1 MNKHQPSMN
10 PKSPARTL
18 RRGYC
23 LAQAMIQWC
32 FSPLARIRWCLI
44 LIGWSW
50 GGTISPA
57 TPPEGNEWKR
67 PSFNANSNQWQVNS
81 VTQASH
87 AQLVDKT
94 PLDSL
99 PELNMSNR
107 MEEYGSS
114 SPMVCAI
121 WRKKLDRLERG
132 QLFGLVLLRTPLGSK
147 QYQNA
152 KLQWSLKI
160 PNGIIV
166 GMVTAS

>member
-1 MNKHQPSMN
+1 MNKHQHSMN

-32 FSPLARIRWCLI
+32 FSPLARIRCCLI

-87 AQLVDKT
+87 EDTFGFPSGVKHVKPHGRVWKFFTNGVHNMAQEYFFL
-94 PLDSL
+94 LD
-99 PELNMSNR
+99 
-107 MEEYGSS
+107 
-114 SPMVCAI
+114 
-121 WRKKLDRLERG
+121 WLERG
-132 QLFGLVLLRTPLGSK
+132 QLFFSPRRSCRFGPSNIKTQSF
-147 QYQNA
+147 NEA
-152 KLQWSLKI
+152 
-160 PNGIIV
+160 
-166 GMVTAS
+166 

>member
-121 WRKKLDRLERG
+121 WRKNMFSLRQVGTRAVIRFGSASYATWVQAISKRKASMKLKN
-132 QLFGLVLLRTPLGSK
+132 SK
-147 QYQNA
+147 WY
-152 KLQWSLKI
+152 I
-160 PNGIIV
+160 
-166 GMVTAS
+166 